1 MEVVAG
7 SGCGKPSEKTTPAA
21 TAEVALLFREIINV
35 RVTELRVAPCN
46 VGVRLL
52 RLRSLFKRV
61 LARILAD
68 NCPDLAAQ
76 MSFYFVLSL
85 VPFFLVLAA
94 LVGWLPSTNLWQDLV
109 EWITTH
115 LPQGSRRLIFTVILD
130 LTHGYTK
137 FLSIGLLATIWS
149 ASTGFVSL
157 MEALSVAHGVKE
169 TRSFWRKRIIAIAA
183 TLATVV
189 FFLLSFVLTTL
200 GRHIA
205 ALLAD
210 QYLAVTISKLPWEI
224 ARWIANLMLI
234 LIAIDLANYFLPNIK
249 RPWHWVTVG
258 ASFVTLAFFIAS
270 FGFDFYIQRAS
281 NIPKI
286 YGTLA
291 GFIIFMIWIYIANL
305 ILLIG
310 AEVDTAM
317 EELTDAGVS
326 A

>member
-1 MEVVAG
+1 MRA
-7 SGCGKPSEKTTPAA
+7 
-21 TAEVALLFREIINV
+21 
-35 RVTELRVAPCN
+35 TELRLGPRN
-46 VGVRLL
+46 VVMRLSRLL
-52 RLRSLFKRV
+52 SLFKRV
-61 LARILAD
+61 QARILAD
-68 NCPDLAAQ
+68 DCPNLAAQ

-94 LVGWLPSTNLWQDLV
+94 LVGWLPTTNLWQDLV

-137 FLSIGLLATIWS
+137 FLSIGLLAAIWS

-157 MEALSVAHGVKE
+157 MEALSIAHGVKE
-169 TRSFWRKRIIAIAA
+169 TRSFWKKRIIAIAA

-200 GRHIA
+200 GRQIA

-210 QYLAVTISKLPWEI
+210 QYSAFTISKLPWEI

-258 ASFVTLAFFIAS
+258 TSFVTLAFFLAS

-310 AEVDTAM
+310 AEMDTAM
-317 EELTDAGVS
+317 EELTEAGVF